1 MRPFSASETRA
12 VPWLIALA
20 VGALVGCSSSSSGSP
35 TTTVQSCDT
44 NADCASKVCNTGA
57 HLCLAPT
64 ATDGALNEDETDIDC
79 GGKIAKAC
87 DVDKKCLLGGD
98 CTTGVCKD
106 TGGGL
111 TCQTPTSTDGVKNG
125 NETGV
130 DCGNTGNPTCANG
143 HGCTVRAD
151 CTNLYCKAGTCTAPA
166 PADGVK
172 NGTETDV
179 DCGGTSGKT
188 CAVTKAC
195 LAGTDCTSGACA
207 YNDKCADKPSCTAHY
222 GGDTCGLGGDGSVGT
237 ASYESCCA
245 TADVTVNGTTTSLG
259 KYQVTAGRMRTFLTA
274 VNGNVRGF
282 VQGLRTANKIPFI
295 HGSTTTLLLPAVWD
309 PYLSTSMKGDDTETP
324 DCDNG
329 GYDYTAKSCYANPT
343 PDQKPYAPIYTAA
356 NNHVGP
362 TIFKANSQL
371 TVHGCNYGGPGVH
384 MYYLGSPDY
393 FGETAEYKQEIY
405 DQKSMQCVDWLT
417 AEAFC
422 LWDGG
427 NLETIDEWSAAWGS
441 LAMPWA
447 ATPTAKSQ
455 GFSTYSA
462 CRFPTASDAELR
474 STNVTGCTTTL
485 IPSATQSIEYAAYE
499 GSYEW
504 PALISN
510 SNDYSA
516 YIAPPGRTRGR
527 SAAGHAD
534 IVGNLLEMTA
544 NITYNA
550 SPFTAIAKWA
560 ANGSWE
566 IHNYNARAV
575 YGSYALMDK
584 YVKQGVR
591 CSYAK

>member
-172 NGTETDV
+172 DGTETDVDCGGICNSPCADLKVCAVADDCSSNVCTSAVCQVPTSTDKVKNGTETDV

-222 GGDTCGLGGDGSVGT
+222 GGDSCGIGGDGSVGA

-295 HGSTTTLLLPAVWD
+295 PGSTTTLLLPAVG
-309 PYLSTSMKGDDTETP
+309 TRT
-324 DCDNG
+324 
-329 GYDYTAKSCYANPT
+329 
-343 PDQKPYAPIYTAA
+343 
-356 NNHVGP
+356 
-362 TIFKANSQL
+362 
-371 TVHGCNYGGPGVH
+371 
-384 MYYLGSPDY
+384 
-393 FGETAEYKQEIY
+393 
-405 DQKSMQCVDWLT
+405 
-417 AEAFC
+417 
-422 LWDGG
+422 
-427 NLETIDEWSAAWGS
+427 
-441 LAMPWA
+441 
-447 ATPTAKSQ
+447 
-455 GFSTYSA
+455 
-462 CRFPTASDAELR
+462 CR
-474 STNVTGCTTTL
+474 
-485 IPSATQSIEYAAYE
+485 
-499 GSYEW
+499 
-504 PALISN
+504 
-510 SNDYSA
+510 
-516 YIAPPGRTRGR
+516 
-527 SAAGHAD
+527 
-534 IVGNLLEMTA
+534 
-544 NITYNA
+544 
-550 SPFTAIAKWA
+550 
-560 ANGSWE
+560 
-566 IHNYNARAV
+566 RA
-575 YGSYALMDK
+575 
-584 YVKQGVR
+584 
-591 CSYAK
+591 